1 MRLLQ
6 RARRPPRVKTI
17 RPAERYLC
25 AGTEEARRLGH
36 NYVGTEHVL
45 SVLVRDPDSS
55 ATRLLATL
63 GATADAVERELAC
76 WLEEGSTAE
85 SRIDPQALATLGI
98 DFESVRD
105 RVEKTFGPGAL
116 ERTRSGCIGICPR
129 LKMSLAY
136 ALDRAAEGPV
146 RDEHVLL
153 GLLSVPDSVAARALG
168 NLGVSLAEA
177 QAALDP
183 RR

>member
-1 MRLLQ
+1 
-6 RARRPPRVKTI
+6 
-17 RPAERYLC
+17 
-25 AGTEEARRLGH
+25 
-36 NYVGTEHVL
+36 
-45 SVLVRDPDSS
+45 
-55 ATRLLATL
+55 
-63 GATADAVERELAC
+63 
-76 WLEEGSTAE
+76 
-85 SRIDPQALATLGI
+85 
-98 DFESVRD
+98 
-105 RVEKTFGPGAL
+105 
-116 ERTRSGCIGICPR
+116 
-129 LKMSLAY
+129 MSLAY